1 MAWDKTKPANDELL
15 SNTPALL
22 RANWQ
27 ALEDMTDA
35 ALLITNAKVAAAAG
49 IVDTKLATIST
60 AGKVSGAAL
69 TSLTSVPAGAGKVP
83 VANIDT
89 GTTANKIVILDG
101 SGFLPAV
108 SGTNLTGI
116 PCSAIA
122 SGTMA
127 PARLGS
133 GTAAA
138 TTFLTGAGAWGT
150 VPQGAT
156 TNIVFEAHGS
166 LGGTSNNVSFGIS
179 GLASGNMNWYFS
191 GNYEGNFSLPYIRT
205 KYKKLSNHSTLT
217 LYYYASIANDSTFK
231 WTVGSLVPT
240 DYYASGSGAAW
251 RSTSLNVSSLT
262 TDTIY
267 DMDLRGQSAGSC
279 SVWDAV
285 VFAS

>member
-69 TSLTSVPAGAGKVP
+69 TLLTSVPSGAGKLP
-83 VANIDT
+83 LANIDS
-89 GTTANKIVILDG
+89 GTTANKVVVLDG
-101 SGFLPAV
+101 SGYLPAV
-108 SGTNLTGI
+108 SGTNLTNI

-138 TTFLTGAGAWGT
+138 TTYLTGAGVWGT
-150 VPQGAT
+150 VPSSYVTSASVTSSAGTGFSDSNT
-156 TNIVFEAHGS
+156 TFLSVTKNITSGKTVFVNMDGYVDLSDFGININIVITLTDS
-166 LGGTSNNVSFGIS
+166 TNTRKCTVSPQVDT
-179 GLASGNMNWYFS
+179 ADDKHC
-191 GNYEGNFSLPYIRT
+191 FSLSYMT
-205 KYKKLSNHSTLT
+205 VALSGSCTFA
-217 LYYYASIANDSTFK
+217 ASINAQ
-231 WTVGSLVPT
+231 
-240 DYYASGSGAAW
+240 
-251 RSTSLNVSSLT
+251 
-262 TDTIY
+262 I
-267 DMDLRGQSAGSC
+267 AGSTTTGI
-279 SVWDAV
+279 VYGDLAV
-285 VFAS
+285 IEF